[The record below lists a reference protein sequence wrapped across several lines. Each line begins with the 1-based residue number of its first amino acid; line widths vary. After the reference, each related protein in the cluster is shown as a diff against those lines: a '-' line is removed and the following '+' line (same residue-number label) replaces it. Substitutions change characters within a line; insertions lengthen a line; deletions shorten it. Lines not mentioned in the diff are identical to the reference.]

1 MEITNNIWININ
13 NLISHTIKDKL
24 AFRKLF
30 NGSCILY
37 GSSLIKLHNND
48 INIKKL
54 KVLCKSDNYK
64 YIKDFLVYK
73 NDFMEIQTFDRYVFI
88 KPYNRNNSLSVS
100 ISIVEN
106 PINSVS
112 NYVLLGLEE
121 IYYNGRLIIHKNP
134 KMLITMIENYDGI
147 INDNILKKMKK
158 YVDYGYEFKIEDNG
172 CKIKINNGS
181 KKSILNRLKYMF
193 SLNIKNKNV

>member
-1 MEITNNIWININ
+1 
-13 NLISHTIKDKL
+13 
-24 AFRKLF
+24 
-30 NGSCILY
+30 
-37 GSSLIKLHNND
+37 
-48 INIKKL
+48 
-54 KVLCKSDNYK
+54 
-64 YIKDFLVYK
+64 
-73 NDFMEIQTFDRYVFI
+73 MEIQTFDRYIFI

-158 YVDYGYEFKIEDNG
+158 LF
-172 CKIKINNGS
+172 
-181 KKSILNRLKYMF
+181 F
-193 SLNIKNKNV
+193 SGK